1 MSKTLVLY
9 VFHIY
14 NNRVEYF
21 INNSIF
27 KDDNIDFII
36 ICNNKD
42 INFSAPDYVKIIKRD
57 NIGYDFGGWSHGLL
71 DNNLYVNYDKFIF
84 VNSSVSGPYLKDNS
98 KKWTDIYLNGLQNNV
113 KLFGSTINSYYYN
126 EISPCLQS
134 YIFAMEKETLEYLI
148 ECKIFSITEY
158 SLTFFDTILYKEEG
172 MSREVLKKGWN
183 IGSLL
188 KQYKDV
194 DFTKDFS
201 NVKLYDDIMY
211 PQFRGILW
219 DDYELVFIKGNRM
232 GM

>member
-14 NNRVEYF
+14 NNRVKNF

-36 ICNNKD
+36 ICNNKEID
-42 INFSAPDYVKIIKRD
+42 FSAPDYVKIIKRD
-57 NIGYDFGGWSHGLL
+57 NIGYDFGAWSHGLL
-71 DNNLYVNYDKFIF
+71 DENLYVNYDKFIF

-98 KKWTDIYLNGLQNNV
+98 IKWTDIYLNGLQNNV
-113 KLFGSTINSYYYN
+113 KLFGSTINSYYYGILN
-126 EISPCLQS
+126 PHVQT
-134 YIFAMEKETLEYLI
+134 YIFSMDKEILKYLI
-148 ECKIFSITEY
+148 DINIFSITEY
-158 SLTFFDTILYKEEG
+158 STSFYDTIRDKEVG
-172 MSREVLKKGWN
+172 MSKEILKKGWN

-194 DFTKDFS
+194 DFTKNIS

-211 PQFRGILW
+211 PQFRTTLW
-219 DDYELVFIKGNRM
+219 SEYELVFIKGNRM